1 MAQLEFYGMFDYADG
16 DSDVYE
22 YTSAEWSKFI
32 QAITDNGV
40 PTGSFAAS
48 ANGLQITVGG
58 GTAFIQGRYGYSDNM
73 IFLAL
78 QPEAP
83 SLQRIDRIVAELD
96 VRNRV
101 MEIKVVEGEPG
112 SGDSVAPP
120 TLVRTENVYQ
130 IPLWQCLIRSGSTVT
145 LTDERLIT
153 YTPTEAIAYFKELSD
168 ATTQT
173 LSNLTSQT
181 NSKYNE
187 ISAEFENI
195 NTEFGKIRDGNTLVY
210 AVYG

>member
-22 YTSAEWSKFI
+22 YTSAEWSKFV
-32 QAITDNGV
+32 QAITNNGV
-40 PTGSFAAS
+40 PTGSFAATAS
-48 ANGLQITVGG
+48 GLQITVGG

-120 TLVRTENVYQ
+120 ALTRSENVYQ
-130 IPLWQCLIRSGSTVT
+130 IPLWQALIRSGSTVT

-153 YTPTEAIAYFKELSD
+153 YTPTEAIEKFKEIVK
-168 ATTQT
+168 QT
-173 LSNLTSQT
+173 DE
-181 NSKYNE
+181 KYQE
-187 ISAEFENI
+187 IAAEFSNI
-195 NTEFGKIRDGNTLVY
+195 KSGDTLVY
-210 AVYG
+210 AVYQ